1 MSKSTVVALAC
12 LWSIVCAGAGYKLHR
27 CPPVAPA
34 KAEALQASR
43 AEDVRAEEDTTDAKA
58 GERVTVT
65 EYAAPQCP
73 AAPQCGAY
81 PQAPAATLG
90 SSVPAPAPQVVVR
103 QTVTERGPEVV
114 QTHSARQDVVAEQVR
129 STSTSTP
136 PLQLQLPNHEVSV
149 GFSDVFDT
157 SSVRAGVGVRM
168 IGDFWLRGGVQPDFA
183 DLKHTKFSIDVAY
196 QF

>member
-1 MSKSTVVALAC
+1 MNKSTVVALAC
-12 LWSIVCAGAGYKLHR
+12 AWSIVCAGAGYKLHR
-27 CPPVAPA
+27 CAPVAPA
-34 KAEALQASR
+34 KAETLQQAKV
-43 AEDVRAEEDTTDAKA
+43 EDARAEEDTTDAKA

-65 EYAAPQCP
+65 EYAATQCA
-73 AAPQCGAY
+73 AAPQCGEQL
-81 PQAPAATLG
+81 PGAPA
-90 SSVPAPAPQVVVR
+90 PAPAPQVVLR

-114 QTHSARQDVVAEQVR
+114 QTHSARQDVVAEQVH

-136 PLQLQLPNHEVSV
+136 PLQLQIPNHEVSL

-157 SSVRAGVGVRM
+157 SSVRAGVGLRM
-168 IGDFWLRGGVQPDFA
+168 IGDFWIRGGVQPDFA